1 MSSRGSGA
9 DADAGCTGHP
19 EVWAAQLRQ
28 ASPSPCEG
36 PVHRGLLCGPR
47 QVGGTQLALG
57 HATGWGGQRVPLLC
71 VLRAWVL
78 PVVWNRSARCPLL
91 EGPARV
97 PLCLSQ
103 RPPALNGLGGRDV
116 QGWARKER
124 PTAGSRFAPG
134 CLMTGD
140 PCYGNRQEDGGG
152 ALPRPPTPSDPF
164 LDRLSRPRAQ
174 PLRTPRL
181 GLEEPQV
188 GSTPSTGAA
197 ATGGTRTQPTT
208 EPCLLDT
215 QERSASI

>member
-1 MSSRGSGA
+1 MTILHKCSKTHGRYLVLLVTSWLRLKAEKCDRICWEGLWCRPVAQAA

-19 EVWAAQLRQ
+19 EVWAAQLRR

-47 QVGGTQLALG
+47 QAGGTQLALG
-57 HATGWGGQRVPLLC
+57 HAMGWGGQRAPLLC

-103 RPPALNGLGGRDV
+103 RPPALDGLGGRDV

-124 PTAGSRFAPG
+124 PTAGSRFCTWVP
-134 CLMTGD
+134 D
-140 PCYGNRQEDGGG
+140 DG
-152 ALPRPPTPSDPF
+152 
-164 LDRLSRPRAQ
+164 
-174 PLRTPRL
+174 
-181 GLEEPQV
+181 
-188 GSTPSTGAA
+188 
-197 ATGGTRTQPTT
+197 
-208 EPCLLDT
+208 
-215 QERSASI
+215 